1 MIAARHPQAWHSWR
15 NAPTSHRR
23 PESRGRG
30 SRRVRPDGVIRSAE
44 HHVRSSTRVGS
55 GTRVRASW
63 FVPGTAP
70 RIYVHRRT
78 DTKAV
83 FGGYHDCLAGGV
95 VDPGETPQET
105 AIREVGEELGIFGTA
120 DQPLQLTE
128 IARKSWDGE
137 WKNSPLRCHLFAFE
151 LRYDGADGTSAQRD
165 RRRLVVDAERTRRP
179 PAGPVVAVRS
189 GLTRAAGRLLL
200 ELNTAGTE
208 HWWDL

>member
-1 MIAARHPQAWHSWR
+1 MHQPLTADLNPADEVV
-15 NAPTSHRR
+15 APCTT
-23 PESRGRG
+23 GR
-30 SRRVRPDGVIRSAE
+30 VIRSAE

-55 GTRVRASW
+55 GHASAGVLVRTGDGS
-63 FVPGTAP
+63 

-137 WKNSPLRCHLFAFE
+137 WKKLSVALSPVLRSNSDTTGPMAHQPSEIAEGWWWTPKELGAHLQDPSWPFVPDSRA
-151 LRYDGADGTSAQRD
+151 LLADYCWS
-165 RRRLVVDAERTRRP
+165 
-179 PAGPVVAVRS
+179 
-189 GLTRAAGRLLL
+189 
-200 ELNTAGTE
+200 
-208 HWWDL
+208 

>member
-1 MIAARHPQAWHSWR
+1 MHQPLTADLNPADEVVAVYDRTGNPIGRAPRSVVYSGGLWHASAGVLVR
-15 NAPTSHRR
+15 T
-23 PESRGRG
+23 GGDG
-30 SRRVRPDGVIRSAE
+30 S
-44 HHVRSSTRVGS
+44 
-55 GTRVRASW
+55 
-63 FVPGTAP
+63 

-137 WKNSPLRCHLFAFE
+137 WNNSPLRCHLFAFE
-151 LRYDGADGTSAQRD
+151 LRYDGPTAHQPSEIAEGWWWTPKELGAHLQDPSWPFVPDSRALLADYCWS
-165 RRRLVVDAERTRRP
+165 
-179 PAGPVVAVRS
+179 
-189 GLTRAAGRLLL
+189 
-200 ELNTAGTE
+200 
-208 HWWDL
+208 